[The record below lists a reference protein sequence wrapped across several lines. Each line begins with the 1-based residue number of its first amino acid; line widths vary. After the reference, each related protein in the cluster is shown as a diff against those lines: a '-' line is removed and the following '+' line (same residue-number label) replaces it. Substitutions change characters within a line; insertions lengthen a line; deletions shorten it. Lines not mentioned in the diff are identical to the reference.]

1 MDESFLLA
9 ACQFML
15 TQNARNSPFNA
26 EATNIGREK
35 KTTTDDISAGRPTI
49 SPLFGSSGRID
60 PNIDGTYNPSIGSE
74 FILM

>member
-35 KTTTDDISAGRPTI
+35 KTTTDISAGRPT